1 MDLEFKTGRDRRV
14 IIDRARGIV
23 IKVAINQNGLVQN
36 YNEYMFNKKRPDI
49 TAAVKY
55 YGGEFLIM
63 ELVDTTI
70 PNLTEESGRH
80 VYSKEA
86 QERNHKWWA
95 VFTELSKELGDSGDN
110 DQIGMTSDG
119 RIVAYDYGHT
129 ECFVN
134 STCHAIPKKND
145 ELLNYKLPKRLLK
158 RIYSPIKDS
167 SATATD
173 KMARS
178 KHGKTK
184 V

>member
-70 PNLTEESGRH
+70 PNLKQTEESGRH

-86 QERNHKWWA
+86 QERHHKWWA

-119 RIVAYDYGHT
+119 RVVAYDYGHT
-129 ECFVN
+129 ESFVN
-134 STCHAIPKKND
+134 STCHAISKKND
-145 ELLNYKLPKRLLK
+145 ELLNYKLPKRILK
-158 RIYSPIKDS
+158 RIYPPAIKGS
-167 SATATD
+167 STATD
-173 KMARS
+173 NKNS
-178 KHGKTK
+178 EEYP
-184 V
+184 

>member
-110 DQIGMTSDG
+110 SQIGMTSDG

-129 ECFVN
+129 EHFVN
-134 STCHAIPKKND
+134 STRHAISKKND

-158 RIYSPIKDS
+158 LIYSPAIKGS
-167 SATATD
+167 LATATD
-173 KMARS
+173 NKNS
-178 KHGKTK
+178 EEHP
-184 V
+184 